1 MNKLKW
7 IAPALLAGLF
17 LLHLPFIEADPDKNI
32 SFSRGPFTDEGLNSI
47 QLRNFIDH
55 GYLDIAECDNLLKTP
70 FFNLL
75 LAAPYALFG
84 TDLQVGRLTVLI
96 LALSM
101 VFLFSKFKE
110 MRWIAIIFALL
121 VLLQYHVFQF
131 SHFALAEILSSLV
144 IILSISLY
152 FFARRQENENKKR
165 KWVLISVLLLSTS
178 YYLKIQFIYVV
189 ALPFIAYLLESFTA
203 NPERKDRR
211 SLIVLMVAGT
221 LGPALVYLL
230 VWYLPNFST
239 YNFMMSHQ
247 SGTFGISDQTYN
259 ILRFNIEHL
268 FLKGPVVVFSIF
280 YPVSLIIGIVLLRM
294 KPAGKFFILFTAAVA
309 WNIIESHKLL
319 MVYLPTRY
327 QLSMIISAGFTISV
341 VLAEL
346 FGMSYGAKTNLKVIS
361 RLAAV
366 FVALLILSINSF
378 HYSRTYQN
386 RSFQIR
392 EVNSYIAENTCP
404 GDLVIGAWAPSFT
417 WDSDNRSFPVW
428 DGFLNYKD
436 PVKKYRPL
444 AVISEPDEEDSNQA
458 YTGQGIDL
466 DSVSDSTRTFRI
478 GQWDVSVFWL
488 NKSSL

>member
-7 IAPALLAGLF
+7 IVPALLAGIF
-17 LLHLPFIEADPDKNI
+17 MLHLPFVEADPDKNI

-70 FFNLL
+70 AFNLL

-101 VFLFSKFKE
+101 VFLFSKFKK
-110 MRWIAIIFALL
+110 MRWIAIIFTLL

-144 IILSISLY
+144 IILSIGVY
-152 FFARRQENENKKR
+152 FFARKQENENKKR
-165 KWVLISVLLLSTS
+165 KWVLISVLLLSIS

-189 ALPFIAYLLESFTA
+189 ALPFIACLLESFTA
-203 NPERKDRR
+203 DPDRENR
-211 SLIVLMVAGT
+211 SPLLVPMIGGM

-268 FLKGPVVVFSIF
+268 FLKGPVLVFSIF

-294 KPAGKFFILFTAAVA
+294 KPTGKFFILFTAAVA

-327 QLSMIISAGFTISV
+327 QLSMIISAGFTISI
-341 VLAEL
+341 VLGEL
-346 FGMSYGAKTNLKVIS
+346 LEMRYRAKANLRRIS
-361 RLAAV
+361 RFAAV

-378 HYSRTYQN
+378 HYSRIFQN

-392 EVNSYIAENTCP
+392 EVNSYIAENTRP
-404 GDLVIGAWAPSFT
+404 GDVVIGAWAPSFT

-458 YTGQGIDL
+458 YTDQGIDL
-466 DSVSDSTRTFRI
+466 DSVSDSTRTFKI

-488 NKSSL
+488 NKYSL